1 MKILAKVIYLNIII
15 VGILLSGCED
25 SLLDKQPLTQLS
37 GDKFWKTKRD
47 ADIALA
53 GVYSLTGGASW
64 RGQVNMVFLDA
75 VTDNGARERLG
86 QALLRLTDGQLV
98 PTNNDVTAFW
108 NNSYQQIIKCNN
120 LLSKIGRVDMDEEE
134 KAEMIA
140 EVRFLRAWEYY
151 NMSQY
156 WGSVPLVTEV
166 LTMQE
171 ANSVTRA
178 PKEDIVNFVMTEL
191 TEATQN
197 LPETRPSSEHGRI
210 IKSAPLAVK
219 GRLLMAEEK
228 WSEAASIYKQ
238 IMDMG
243 THFIDPQYRQLF
255 DGSKEESE
263 EIIFTTKFIE
273 NQVSNNLQLI
283 IRPNLDG
290 GWHFMNPYQ
299 NLVDAYLCTDGK
311 TIEESSIYDP
321 QNPYENRDPRL
332 YHTIL
337 LPSYTEF
344 AGKIY
349 QGHPD
354 STSNGDEIGG
364 QDPGMTGYSL
374 LKYVDEDYQGNLY
387 TGGSDIPIIRY
398 AEVLLS
404 YLEAQIKAGG
414 PITQS
419 LLDETINRI
428 RGRESV
434 DMPPVTETNPD
445 KLWEI
450 LKRER
455 RIELAWEGLRYWD
468 LLRWREAHIKL
479 NQRFY
484 GMKLTDDPANY
495 TRFPV
500 NDEGYY
506 FVRELNFRENIDYQ
520 WPIPQDEL
528 DINTNLKQF
537 EEYL

>member
-1 MKILAKVIYLNIII
+1 MKISGKIIYLNILA
-15 VGILLSGCED
+15 VGILLAGCDD

-37 GDKFWKTKRD
+37 ADKFWNTQRD

-53 GVYSLTGGASW
+53 GVYSLTGGTSW
-64 RGQVNMVFLDA
+64 RGQTNMVFLD
-75 VTDNGARERLG
+75 VITDNGSRASLDL
-86 QALLRLTDGQLV
+86 ALLRLTEGQLV

-108 NNSYQQIIKCNN
+108 NTSYQQIIKCNN
-120 LLSKIGRVDMDEEE
+120 FLSKIERVDMDEGE
-134 KAEMIA
+134 KNVMIA

-156 WGSVPLVTEV
+156 WGSVPLVTTV

-171 ANSVTRA
+171 ANTVTRA
-178 PKEDIVNFVMTEL
+178 PKEEIVSFVMTEL
-191 TEATQN
+191 AEAVQN
-197 LPETRPSSEHGRI
+197 LPETRPLSEHGRI
-210 IKSAPLAVK
+210 IKSAPLAVQ
-219 GRLLMAEEK
+219 GRLLMSEER
-228 WSEAASIYKQ
+228 WEEAASVYRQ
-238 IMDMG
+238 IIDMG
-243 THFIDPQYRQLF
+243 THFIDPQYGELF
-255 DGSKEESE
+255 DGSKEESP

-283 IRPNLDG
+283 IRPNMDG
-290 GWHFMNPYQ
+290 GWHFINPYQ
-299 NLVDAYLCTDGK
+299 NLVDAYLSIDGE
-311 TIEESSIYDP
+311 TIESSPTYDP
-321 QNPYENRDPRL
+321 QNPFENRDPRL
-332 YHTIL
+332 YQTIL
-337 LPSYTEF
+337 LPSFSEF
-344 AGKIY
+344 DGKAY
-349 QGHPD
+349 HGHPD
-354 STSNGDEIGG
+354 STSNGDQIGG

-374 LKYVDEDYQGNLY
+374 KKYVDEDYQGDLY

-404 YLEAQIKAGG
+404 YLEAEIKRGA
-414 PITQS
+414 PISQN
-419 LLDETINRI
+419 LLDQTINEI
-428 RGRESV
+428 RGRASV
-434 DMPPVTETNPD
+434 GMPPVTETNPD
-445 KLWEI
+445 QLWEV

-484 GMKLTDDPANY
+484 GMKLTDDPANF

-500 NDEGYY
+500 NEEGYY
-506 FVRELNFRENIDYQ
+506 FLRQLNFRENVDYQ

-528 DINTNLKQF
+528 DINTNLQQF

>member
-1 MKILAKVIYLNIII
+1 MKISGKIIYLNILA

-37 GDKFWKTKRD
+37 ADKFWNTQRD
-47 ADIALA
+47 AEIALA
-53 GVYSLTGGASW
+53 GVYSLTGGTSW
-64 RGQVNMVFLDA
+64 RGQTNMVFLD
-75 VTDNGARERLG
+75 VITDNGSRASLDL
-86 QALLRLTDGQLV
+86 ALLRLTEGQLV

-120 LLSKIGRVDMDEEE
+120 FLSKIERVDMDEGE
-134 KAEMIA
+134 KNEMIS

-156 WGSVPLVTEV
+156 WGSVPLVTTV

-171 ANSVTRA
+171 ANTVTRA
-178 PKEDIVNFVMTEL
+178 PKEEIVSFVMTEL
-191 TEATQN
+191 AEAAQN

-210 IKSAPLAVK
+210 IKSAPLAVQ
-219 GRLLMAEEK
+219 GRLLMSEER
-228 WSEAASIYKQ
+228 WEEAASVYSQ
-238 IMDMG
+238 IIDMG
-243 THFIDPQYRQLF
+243 IHFIDPQYGELF
-255 DGSKEESE
+255 DGSKEESP
-263 EIIFTTKFIE
+263 EIIFTSKFIE

-283 IRPNLDG
+283 IRPNMDG
-290 GWHFMNPYQ
+290 GWHFINPYQ
-299 NLVDAYLCTDGK
+299 NLVDSYLSIDGE
-311 TIEESSIYDP
+311 TIESSPIYDP
-321 QNPYENRDPRL
+321 QNPFENRDPRL
-332 YHTIL
+332 YQTIL
-337 LPSYTEF
+337 LPSFSEF
-344 AGKIY
+344 DGKAY
-349 QGHPD
+349 HGHPD
-354 STSNGDEIGG
+354 STSNGDQIGG

-374 LKYVDEDYQGNLY
+374 KKYVDEDYQGDLY

-404 YLEAQIKAGG
+404 YLEAEIKRGA
-414 PITQS
+414 PISQN
-419 LLDETINRI
+419 LLDQTINEI
-428 RGRESV
+428 RGRASV
-434 DMPPVTETNPD
+434 GMPPVTETNPD
-445 KLWEI
+445 QLWEV

-484 GMKLTDDPANY
+484 GMKLTDDPANF

-500 NDEGYY
+500 NEEGYY
-506 FVRELNFRENIDYQ
+506 FVRQLNFRENVDYQ

-528 DINTNLKQF
+528 DINTNLQQF